1 MGEME
6 REGEGRGGG
15 KEGKVVRGRVGGWER
30 EDGRDGEGGKGRKMR
45 KEGERESET
54 LISLTDTHII
64 CRRLQWTECTRP
76 PLPLPH

>member
-6 REGEGRGGG
+6 REGEGGGGWKEGKGG
-15 KEGKVVRGRVGGWER
+15 KERMEGMEKEGMEGK
-30 EDGRDGEGGKGRKMR
+30 GGKGRKKR
-45 KEGERESET
+45 KEVWRGSET